1 LFVRSFSVPATV
13 THGEEATGAMYVEN
27 AGPGDAGAFSVDIH
41 GSCAQEAYSAAAK
54 DVPGLAAGVKVFISV
69 KFTFQSIGPC
79 KVGATIDSDNLVA
92 ETDESNNEVSV
103 DVTSQ

>member
-1 LFVRSFSVPATV
+1 
-13 THGEEATGAMYVEN
+13 MYVEN